1 MAEVH
6 GGPGGPWTT
15 IRSAHPKPIQIGNL
29 DDKSP
34 CALLHSFYVSATLRS
49 PPQSDPAAGG
59 TLLNSDLSFYCD
71 TVAASDSEP
80 ATGQGRAPNDESTSR
95 RAAHVS
101 ALQDYSKSS
110 FDYPICLAMF

>member
-71 TVAASDSEP
+71 TAAVSGSGP
-80 ATGQGRAPNDESTSR
+80 
-95 RAAHVS
+95 AHVS
-101 ALQDYSKSS
+101 ALQDGSKSS